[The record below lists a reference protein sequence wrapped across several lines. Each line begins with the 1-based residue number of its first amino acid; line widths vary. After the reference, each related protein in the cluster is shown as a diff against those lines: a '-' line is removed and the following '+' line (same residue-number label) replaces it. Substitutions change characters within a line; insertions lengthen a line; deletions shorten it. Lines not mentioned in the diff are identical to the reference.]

1 MAGFW
6 DLPKELR
13 EKIYRM
19 HLVQQNR
26 VTYKRFKTL
35 SGCTEMDS
43 FGDATKLE
51 RIMPNIFQVSRKLE
65 QEGNKDPHEP
75 LKTSH

>member
-35 SGCTEMDS
+35 SGCTEKDP

-65 QEGNKDPHEP
+65 QEGNKDLHEP
-75 LKTSH
+75 LKTSY